1 MNRTLERIRNR
12 GYEKFGE
19 ASYRETLNLKER
31 ELQLAEL
38 LAERRIQKNI
48 NQSELAKQLATSQQQ
63 ISKYEKAESIP
74 KLEVLWKLLDLLD
87 LEMVVKDKDEK
98 KELLHV

>member
-1 MNRTLERIRNR
+1 MNKTLERIRAR

-19 ASYRETLNLKER
+19 ASYQESLNLKER

-38 LAERRIQKNI
+38 LAERRIQMNI
-48 NQSELAKQLATSQQQ
+48 NQSDMAKKLATSQQQ
-63 ISKYEKAESIP
+63 ISKYEQAESIP
-74 KLEVLWKLLDLLD
+74 KLDVLWKLLDILD
-87 LEMVVKDKDEK
+87 LELVVKDKTEK